1 MKNKKILIILICII
15 CLSAVVV
22 VFTLFFTRSKK
33 YRLVLE
39 DNTTAYTLTSGNT
52 GKVYD
57 ITDEEFN
64 QIAQKLKEAE
74 LTKSSEKSTGWLYMI
89 SYCDSNNNYH
99 NLIISSKKIS
109 YDNADYNVLN
119 NSADN
124 LYEYMES
131 LGKKYFTMR

>member
-57 ITDEEFN
+57 ITNKEFN
-64 QIAQKLKEAE
+64 QISQKLKEAE

-131 LGKKYFTMR
+131 LGKKYFTIR

>member
-1 MKNKKILIILICII
+1 MKNKKRLIIIICII

-39 DNTTAYTLTSGNT
+39 DNTTAYTLASGNT

-64 QIAQKLKEAE
+64 QIAQKLKEVE

-124 LYEYMES
+124 LYEYMKS
-131 LGKKYFTMR
+131 LGKKYFTVR

>member
-1 MKNKKILIILICII
+1 
-15 CLSAVVV
+15 
-22 VFTLFFTRSKK
+22 
-33 YRLVLE
+33 
-39 DNTTAYTLTSGNT
+39 
-52 GKVYD
+52 
-57 ITDEEFN
+57 
-64 QIAQKLKEAE
+64 
-74 LTKSSEKSTGWLYMI
+74 MI

-131 LGKKYFTMR
+131 LGKKYFTIR

>member
-1 MKNKKILIILICII
+1 MKNKKRLIILICII

-57 ITDEEFN
+57 ITNEEFN
-64 QIAQKLKEAE
+64 QIAQKLKEVE

-131 LGKKYFTMR
+131 LGKKYFTIR